1 MIFFMDT
8 AFKIV
13 TALSLFV
20 TNYLAFYKLYTPKQE
35 KRKWVLLAAIGINT
49 LIGTFVLN
57 NINSSIIF
65 YAGYAAIWLVVAAF
79 LCGHGRMAFYTAVY
93 CFGIFMLFNACAA
106 SFYTAITGKA
116 DTSNSG
122 VFYPVQM
129 TASICR
135 VAWAYFYYI
144 IMRKYTDLNGKS
156 QRRSFWIIA
165 TVLPFGSIGLILLYG
180 FYLVPF
186 IPLAGN
192 DASKLFIPDAAMSIF
207 LLIINCMVFYLYARQ
222 SVVYNAQVFANITAK
237 TLPLW
242 TVETGLSPAFIQ
254 KYKIRP
260 AEQRV
265 VELMMLG
272 KSNKEIA
279 VILNKNIRTPEK
291 HLQNVYVRTGAAGR
305 VALMALIHSN

>member
-1 MIFFMDT
+1 MDNV
-8 AFKIV
+8 FRFL
-13 TALSLFV
+13 TALSLFI
-20 TNYLAFYKLYTPKQE
+20 TNYLTFYRLYTPIQE
-35 KRKWVLLAAIGINT
+35 KRKWVLLAAIGLNT
-49 LIGTFVLN
+49 LIGAFVLN
-57 NINSSIIF
+57 NINTSIIF
-65 YAGYAAIWLVVAAF
+65 YTGSAAIWLAMAAF

-93 CFGIFMLFNACAA
+93 CFGIYTLFNACAA
-106 SFYTAITGKA
+106 GFYTAITGKA
-116 DTSNSG
+116 DTSNSA

-135 VAWAYFYYI
+135 VAWAFFYFT
-144 IMRKYTDLNGKS
+144 IMRKYTDLNGKA

-186 IPLAGN
+186 IPIAGN
-192 DASKLFIPDAAMSIF
+192 DASKMFIPDAAMSIF
-207 LLIINCMVFYLYARQ
+207 LLLINCLVFYLYARQ

-237 TLPLW
+237 TPPLW
-242 TVETGLSPAFIQ
+242 TAETGLSSAFIQ
-254 KYKIRP
+254 KYKISP

-279 VILNKNIRTPEK
+279 AILDKNVRTPEK
-291 HLQNVYVRTGAAGR
+291 HLQNVYDRTGAAGR
-305 VALMALIHSN
+305 AALLALIHSK